1 VPNRI
6 IRTIINPHV
15 ICRDT
20 EKEARAQ
27 YQSILDHQDPVAA
40 DNFHATFASGDQS
53 SWKQPTRD
61 QWVVGATSIWLGPRT
76 NRRLVHSAQEGGLRR
91 GSSQLFRLYPGS
103 GIFRSKSHSTHASGR
118 LAGRNGRASTMT
130 LSRPNFAPAD
140 PECLLRSICETYSE
154 HLSSEIAPIAEI
166 GRTLTVARRPMPSRQ
181 RAFTHSGRSRP
192 AVEPSAAS
200 VGSAHRRMCMAKWSA
215 DASCREAA
223 EDPILV
229 TRPTSEAGR
238 TPEGGEHARR
248 LSYGMRLS

>member
-1 VPNRI
+1 MLSAATPRKRLGRNISPFSIIKTRSLPTTFTPRLPAAINRHGS
-6 IRTIINPHV
+6 RRLV
-15 ICRDT
+15 I
-20 EKEARAQ
+20 
-27 YQSILDHQDPVAA
+27 
-40 DNFHATFASGDQS
+40 SG
-53 SWKQPTRD
+53 
-61 QWVVGATSIWLGPRT
+61 WLGQRPFGWDPRT

-229 TRPTSEAGR
+229 TLPTRPTSEAGR

-248 LSYGMRLS
+248 LSHGMRLS